1 MKRNLSLT
9 ASLFTFMMSTLLAL
23 GVVAQLQA
31 QEKKVDPTGLWS
43 WSMAGRQGGE
53 PRKITLKLKLE
64 GEKLT
69 GVMTSPGRQ
78 GAEPRETPIEN
89 GKLKG
94 DELSFTMTREFNNN
108 RFVQK
113 YVGKVAA
120 DTIKGKIEFERQG
133 ETQSREWEAK
143 RAPAAKP

>member
-9 ASLFTFMMSTLLAL
+9 ASLFTFMISTLLAL